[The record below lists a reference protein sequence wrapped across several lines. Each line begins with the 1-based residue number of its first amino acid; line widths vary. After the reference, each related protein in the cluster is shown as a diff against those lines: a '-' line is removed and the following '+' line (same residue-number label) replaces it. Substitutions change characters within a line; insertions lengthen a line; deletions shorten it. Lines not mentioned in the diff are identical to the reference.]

1 MKYLKVACLMF
12 FYSVVVPVSLGFLIW
27 LLFMILFVESKLAY
41 QITDVFENIGF
52 IIFFASCIFE
62 IWKSG
67 NIQRRLKLHYKSLLK
82 LIAFI
87 IFAPVIFSAL
97 LIAFT

>member
-12 FYSVVVPVSLGFLIW
+12 LFSVVVPVLVCFVIW
-27 LLFMILFVESKLAY
+27 LLFMILFIESRLAH

-52 IIFFASCIFE
+52 IIFFATCISK
-62 IWKSG
+62 IWESG
-67 NIQRRLKLHYKSLLK
+67 NIQRRFKLHYKSLLK

-87 IFAPVIFSAL
+87 IFAPIIFSAL